1 MVGGGVI
8 VYSICNYEYTLSE
21 NAVMEGPERLDRADR
36 RNTDHDTVR
45 TPSDARAVGI
55 NSGSNFTR
63 VGGRQYCASDVPLC
77 ASLGCWPWPGHRNFD
92 GRTLPFKWW
101 WNSPEQAQFVPFLLS
116 GRISLALIE

>member
-8 VYSICNYEYTLSE
+8 VYSICKYTLSE

-63 VGGRQYCASDVPLC
+63 VGGRQYCASDGGVPLVC
-77 ASLGCWPWPGHRNFD
+77 LAGL
-92 GRTLPFKWW
+92 
-101 WNSPEQAQFVPFLLS
+101 
-116 GRISLALIE
+116 LALAWPQKF